1 MKHPKSISIFL
12 IILFIIAPIL
22 VKAQTPLD
30 SAGTEKIHMVTY
42 TKNFSKRY
50 QGWSIQYRE
59 FNGSTD
65 EFVIPITLSFG
76 STRINQTLL
85 EKKDI
90 TSLDTYSLGLGFDGY
105 ERLGKGTYLN
115 LGLGAM
121 AGLESIETTKQQN
134 INRFLIGGTSKI
146 GLLFVPFQEL
156 GLVFGANALGRLSN
170 SRVVRYDLGMSL
182 EVGINF

>member
-1 MKHPKSISIFL
+1 MKHIKSSSVFL
-12 IILFIIAPIL
+12 TITLVIAPFL
-22 VKAQTPLD
+22 AKAQTSLD
-30 SAGTEKIHMVTY
+30 SATVDNIHMLTY
-42 TKNFSKRY
+42 TKTFSKHY

-59 FNGSTD
+59 FDGSTD

-76 STRINQTLL
+76 SARIDQALL

-90 TSLDTYSLGLGFDGY
+90 ASLDTYSLGLGFDGY

-115 LGLGAM
+115 LGLGTIV
-121 AGLESIETTKQQN
+121 GLESIETTKQQR
-134 INRFLIGGTSKI
+134 IDRFLIGGTSKI

-170 SRVVRYDLGMSL
+170 SRAVRYDLGLSL
-182 EVGINF
+182 EVGVNF

>member
-1 MKHPKSISIFL
+1 MMYKKSSYILLTIALVVAPFL
-12 IILFIIAPIL
+12 A
-22 VKAQTPLD
+22 KAQTPSD
-30 SAGTEKIHMVTY
+30 SAMTERIHMVTY

-50 QGWSIQYRE
+50 EGWSIQYRE
-59 FNGSTD
+59 FDGGTD

-76 STRINQTLL
+76 STRIDQTLL

-90 TSLDTYSLGLGFDGY
+90 ASLDTYSLGLGFDGY

-170 SRVVRYDLGMSL
+170 SKAVRYDLGLSL